1 MTGPSASQPPMMA
14 RHLPAEGA
22 AVPVR
27 MAHVVLKTARPDA
40 VARWYQH
47 VFGARLVFGN
57 EMIRFLTFDTEH
69 HRIALLNTAALKL
82 PDPAPGSDRID
93 HIAWTYQDLG
103 DLLATYYRLL
113 PLGIAPV
120 RTINHGPTIS
130 FYYRDPDGVMSELQV
145 DNFASP
151 AEAEAFF
158 TSPEFTANPIGV
170 FVDPDELRAQWEA
183 GVPWEEIR
191 LRPPLPAG
199 KSPLDMRQERHK

>member
-1 MTGPSASQPPMMA
+1 
-14 RHLPAEGA
+14 
-22 AVPVR
+22 
-27 MAHVVLKTARPDA
+27 
-40 VARWYQH
+40 
-47 VFGARLVFGN
+47 
-57 EMIRFLTFDTEH
+57 
-69 HRIALLNTAALKL
+69 
-82 PDPAPGSDRID
+82 
-93 HIAWTYQDLG
+93 
-103 DLLATYYRLL
+103 
-113 PLGIAPV
+113 
-120 RTINHGPTIS
+120 
-130 FYYRDPDGVMSELQV
+130 MSELQV